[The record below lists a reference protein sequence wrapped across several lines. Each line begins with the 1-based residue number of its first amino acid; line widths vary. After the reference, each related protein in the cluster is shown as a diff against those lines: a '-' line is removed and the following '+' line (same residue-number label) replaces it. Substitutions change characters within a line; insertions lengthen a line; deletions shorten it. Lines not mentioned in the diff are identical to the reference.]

1 MYQWTLSPTK
11 ALERQRA
18 KDKTQDDNNNANNIQ
33 QQQQQQS
40 SQEND
45 SSGNRADA
53 AERALLR
60 IKQVKLTVY
69 PLDSTASCN
78 VVVLCVNT
86 FCADCRPEKNIEFSL
101 YLSIVAVRI
110 PI

>member
-18 KDKTQDDNNNANNIQ
+18 KDKTQDDSNNANNIQ

-60 IKQVKLTVY
+60 IKQVTLAVY
-69 PLDSTASCN
+69 YDSTASCN
-78 VVVLCVNT
+78 VLVLVANIL
-86 FCADCRPEKNIEFSL
+86 CADCRPEKNIEYNP

>member
-33 QQQQQQS
+33 QQQQQS
-40 SQEND
+40 SQDND

-60 IKQVKLTVY
+60 IKQVT
-69 PLDSTASCN
+69 LD
-78 VVVLCVNT
+78 
-86 FCADCRPEKNIEFSL
+86 L
-101 YLSIVAVRI
+101 YCYAAIR
-110 PI
+110 